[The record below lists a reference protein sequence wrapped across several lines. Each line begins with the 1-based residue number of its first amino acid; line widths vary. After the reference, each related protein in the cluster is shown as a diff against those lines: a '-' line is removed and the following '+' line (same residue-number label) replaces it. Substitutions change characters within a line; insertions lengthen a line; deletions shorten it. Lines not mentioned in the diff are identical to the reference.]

1 MRTLGVMKLFK
12 RSAMKLSGLLLLGV
26 ALSANAISDK
36 QHAAIEERIQ
46 PVGQV
51 CLEGDNNCGVAV
63 AVADGTKSAEDIYN
77 SNCMACHSTGAAG
90 APKLGD
96 TAAWSGRLDKGIEQV
111 YANAISGFNG
121 MPAKGLC
128 MTCSDDDIKA
138 VVDYIAENSQ

>member
-1 MRTLGVMKLFK
+1 MKLFK